1 MNIIEIG
8 RAIRNPNIK
17 DFIQATKS
25 DCEKPMLTTV
35 IKKDMKNDIRSAIKL
50 LNTRLKRLRLIL
62 IILIAPIAQIRLI
75 VVSVIFKI
83 TILKGT
89 LSRNTNESPYK
100 RVNNLLISEAF
111 RA

>member
-8 RAIRNPNIK
+8 RAITNPNTK
-17 DFIQATKS
+17 DFIQASKS
-25 DCEKPMLTTV
+25 SCEKPMLTTV

-62 IILIAPIAQIRLI
+62 IILIAPIVQIHLS

-83 TILKGT
+83 TILKINGVRS
-89 LSRNTNESPYK
+89 LI
-100 RVNNLLISEAF
+100 LLFSFMALNPHTPS
-111 RA
+111 AM